1 MRALLALVFSLTASV
16 AFASATCSP
25 VSTEALVLA
34 SADAGDIHP
43 DWANGSTI
51 GLGWS
56 LDLLGDEEGADGEYY
71 LYGDL
76 LDPRG
81 NLVNEGVYADVME
94 WECEADE

>member
-1 MRALLALVFSLTASV
+1 MRALLALIFSVTAS
-16 AFASATCSP
+16 AALASATCAP
-25 VSTEALVLA
+25 VSTDSLVLA

-43 DWANGSTI
+43 DWSDGSTI
-51 GLGWS
+51 GLSWT

-76 LDPRG
+76 YDPRG

-94 WECEADE
+94 WECEPNE